1 MTVAR
6 VDLLSP
12 HGIAL
17 ARLAERPRTR
27 LRDIADELDV
37 SERAA
42 QRLVADLIGEGLV
55 RRSGVGPQTRYLVPA
70 AVRDGILGVSA
81 LRTEIPETNGS
92 STKREEI
99 RTRLLHAADRELSA
113 AETFA
118 ELSIER
124 LITAAGISR
133 STFYAYFQDKGALLE
148 ALTEGVLDEMWA
160 VAIGWTEL
168 PADAG
173 KNDIVVALREVIA
186 VYRTHRLV
194 MAAAADSPA
203 VREDYSRLMYRTI
216 DRIAD
221 HIARGQAVGFV
232 RPEIDPFD
240 TATLL
245 TWGTERGLNKL
256 VAHASD
262 DEVARVLTALAD
274 IVWNLLYAG
283 HR

>member
-1 MTVAR
+1 VAT
-6 VDLLSP
+6 VDLLSA

-17 ARLAERPRTR
+17 ARLAEQPRIR
-27 LRDIADELDV
+27 LRDIADELNV

-42 QRLVADLIGEGLV
+42 QRLIAELASEGLV
-55 RRSGVGPQTRYLVPA
+55 RRSGIGPRTRYLVPD
-70 AVRDGILGVSA
+70 AVRDALSAVVA
-81 LRTEIPETNGS
+81 LRSDIAEINGS
-92 STKREEI
+92 SGKREDI
-99 RTRLLHAADRELSA
+99 RARLLNAADRELSA
-113 AETFA
+113 NETFA
-118 ELSIER
+118 EMSIER

-173 KNDIVVALREVIA
+173 KDDIVVAMREVIA

-203 VREDYSRLMYRTI
+203 VREDYSRLMHRTI

-221 HIARGQAVGFV
+221 HITRGQTAGFV

-262 DEVARVLTALAD
+262 EEVERVLKALAD